1 MRFRKGERQR
11 ERLASMQPFARPA
24 LCDLV
29 DKRIDYLAAFQ
40 IAGQREPEL
49 RWCQGGVITV
59 LD

>member
-1 MRFRKGERQR
+1 
-11 ERLASMQPFARPA
+11 MQPFARPA

-29 DKRIDYLAAFQ
+29 DERIDYLAAFQ

-49 RWCQGGVITV
+49 RWCQGGVIAV